1 MEELKLENKSF
12 MEDPFIKEN
21 LTFAFGKEQ
30 IQEAIKKLGAK
41 SEDELTSI
49 FGVGDVCLISNAS
62 KNIEIINKYNKK
74 RN

>member
-1 MEELKLENKSF
+1 MKNDNKSF
-12 MEDPFIKEN
+12 MDDPFVKEN

-41 SEDELTSI
+41 NEDELTSI

-62 KNIEIINKYNKK
+62 KIIEIAKKYKK
-74 RN
+74 ERK

>member
-1 MEELKLENKSF
+1 MKNKSF
-12 MEDPFIKEN
+12 MDDPFIKKN

-49 FGVGDVCLISNAS
+49 FGVGDVCLISNAE
-62 KNIEIINKYNKK
+62 KIIKIINNFNKERK
-74 RN
+74 

>member
-1 MEELKLENKSF
+1 LENKSF

-49 FGVGDVCLISNAS
+49 FGGGDVSIISNAT
-62 KNIEIINKYNKK
+62 KIIEIINKYNKERK
-74 RN
+74 